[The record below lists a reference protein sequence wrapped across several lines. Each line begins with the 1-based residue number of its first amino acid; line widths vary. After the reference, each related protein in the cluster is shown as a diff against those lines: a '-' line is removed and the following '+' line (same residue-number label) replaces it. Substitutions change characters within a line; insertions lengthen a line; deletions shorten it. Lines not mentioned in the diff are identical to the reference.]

1 MACVLVV
8 EDQQDVLDMLDLFL
22 RNEGYDTQLA
32 ANGQEALERV
42 RDCNPC
48 LVLLDL
54 MMPVMTGWEFR
65 ARQLQDPE
73 IADVPVLCISAVH
86 EPDEVKRRLNLRCLA
101 KPLDFDGLLAAV
113 RATCGPANAL
123 GGLGSSR
130 RR

>member
-8 EDQQDVLDMLDLFL
+8 EDHQDVRDMLDLFL
-22 RNEGYDTQLA
+22 RNEGYETQVA

-54 MMPVMTGWEFR
+54 MMPVMSGWEFR
-65 ARQLQDPE
+65 ARQLQEPE

-86 EPDEVKRRLNLRCLA
+86 EPDEVKRRLNLHCLA
-101 KPLDFDGLLAAV
+101 KPLDFDELLAAV
-113 RATCGPANAL
+113 RATCGPTDA
-123 GGLGSSR
+123 
-130 RR
+130 